1 MKTNMRLK
9 STLWALAFAVAAVS
23 CSDDLEE
30 NGGGTG
36 ITAEDGEGVYVTVN
50 VGLSSGPM
58 TKADP
63 AGPSGGEEGDD
74 HIEGTVEE
82 RTVHDINIY
91 LIKASDITGVTGI
104 SSKDDGVKVAS
115 ATTTKE
121 GGIKIVGHGYTE
133 NIGGSTA
140 SDVKYHTANSVKLD
154 VDPNDLTATAQK
166 YYVFAVANLGKEVKF
181 TDLAALRDAVGS
193 KTGTNVWDG
202 TAWMGESAYGKASNF
217 VMSTH
222 QMYDTGG
229 ASVVELSIENTRPEN
244 PAETTVY
251 VERLAARIDMNIAS
265 SLQNGTAQVQIPIK
279 IEGADETS
287 TTSGDLIK
295 LTGYQIVNQ
304 WKGDEYMLKR
314 VVESTGTVTTYP
326 SIPTTLSDIW
336 YLGDE
341 TYNEKNDNKYAYV
354 LDPETT
360 QGKKSQGD
368 DANPIISA
376 AISADYEN
384 HYSATLNDKINTDF
398 VKITT
403 GTIQSTANTFSPIL
417 YTKENTLDLDNQ
429 IYGLMTGVIFQ
440 GVYTPTGVSKFKTD
454 IQLEGGAT
462 GVGVEKDVYTANSDF
477 YVIKDFANSKG
488 SDYLCADLTAI
499 GALSFS
505 KISEEDAKTINLATI
520 LKVLFS
526 TENTWGTDPNEVT
539 LANFKAAV
547 EDMDGGAL
555 NKAYKA
561 YLQNILTPA
570 EGTPVDE
577 DGFASIISNVKW
589 SEFLETL
596 KFTEQ
601 TGGGLTVEQSEILY
615 NTYNIAYYDGGTCYY
630 PYWIRHA
637 NNGNNSDLGP
647 MEFCI
652 VRNNVYQLAVTGV
665 KALGDPLP
673 FVDPEN
679 TKGESKEAFLTVE
692 IYVKNWVVRNND
704 NITL

>member
-1 MKTNMRLK
+1 MKLK

-63 AGPSGGEEGDD
+63 ADPSGGEEGDG
-74 HIEGTVEE
+74 HIEGTVDE

-91 LIKASDITGVTGI
+91 LIKASDITDPTDI
-104 SSKDDGVKVAS
+104 SSKADGVEIAS
-115 ATTTKE
+115 TTKA
-121 GGIKIVGHGYTE
+121 GDIKIEGHGYTD

-140 SDVKYHTANSVKLD
+140 SDVLYHTANSVKLD

-166 YYVFAVANLGKEVKF
+166 YYVFAVANLGKEVVF
-181 TDLAALRDAVGS
+181 NDLAALRDAVGS
-193 KTGTNVWDG
+193 ETGTNVWDG
-202 TAWMGESAYGKASNF
+202 TAWKGESAYGKASNF

-222 QMYDTGG
+222 QMFDTGG

-265 SLQNGTAQVQIPIK
+265 GLQDGTAQVQIPIK
-279 IEGADETS
+279 IEGAEETS
-287 TTSGDLIK
+287 TTGDLIK

-314 VVESTGTVTTYP
+314 VVENTGTATAPYP
-326 SIPTTLSDIW
+326 SIPATLSDIL

-341 TYNEKNDNKYAYV
+341 TYNEKNDYKYAYV
-354 LDPETT
+354 LDPKTSD
-360 QGKKSQGD
+360 KKSQGD
-368 DANPIISA
+368 DANPIIST
-376 AISADYEN
+376 AISADYKN
-384 HYSATLNDKINTDF
+384 HYSATLNDNINTDF

-454 IQLEGGAT
+454 IQLEGGET
-462 GVGVEKDVYTANSDF
+462 GVGVEKADYTENSDF

-505 KISEEDAKTINLATI
+505 KISETEAKTINLATI

-526 TENTWGTDPNEVT
+526 TENTWGTDPNKVT
-539 LANFKAAV
+539 LENFKAAV

-561 YLQNILTPA
+561 YLQGILTPA

-577 DGFASIISNVKW
+577 TGFASIISNVKW
-589 SEFLETL
+589 SKFLETVKL
-596 KFTEQ
+596 TAQ
-601 TGGGLTVEQSEILY
+601 QDGSLTVEQSESLY
-615 NTYNIAYYDGGTCYY
+615 NDYNIAYYDGGTCYY

-637 NNGNNSDLGP
+637 NNNDNSDLGP

-692 IYVKNWVVRNND
+692 IYVKNWVVRSND